1 MNFIKKIINALSL
14 IRTSSQL
21 EYHIRCKQP
30 QTHAELER
38 LVRDYYSL
46 RGL

>member
-1 MNFIKKIINALSL
+1 MEFIRAILNALSFL
-14 IRTSSQL
+14 RTTSQL
-21 EYHIRCKQP
+21 EYHIRSKQP

-38 LVRDYYSL
+38 LVRDYYSI

>member
-1 MNFIKKIINALSL
+1 MEFIRAILNALSL
-14 IRTSSQL
+14 LRTTSQL

-30 QTHAELER
+30 QSHAELER
-38 LVRDYYSL
+38 LVRDYYSI